1 MAAPKKKNSPNPPAK
16 GLTKHNPSTPTARRT
31 KPGQRIRTAGK
42 KLVKQVLKRQQTCVS
57 AALLKGIPPGSKGA
71 TRRHIAFALEMFTHG
86 DLTEAYRNVYDPEET
101 RSATVVS
108 SSASRTWRHP
118 TVVAEIARLKEL
130 HADELKAR
138 EAEAQKEHEAAIQR
152 GIATRDEVLMFHTA
166 VMRASSS
173 SFSKEGRDL
182 ISITEKKVLA
192 PPKYDKDGE
201 PIENPDADE
210 DGYITMVERTPP
222 TLKDRQAAAAEL
234 AKLQGYVKAS
244 ERDKTIADPLLD
256 LLTELRGG
264 GRT

>member
-1 MAAPKKKNSPNPPAK
+1 MAPKKKSPPPNKPAK
-16 GLTKHNPSTPTARRT
+16 VLTNRTDPDLPKRSLPGRRVRNAA
-31 KPGQRIRTAGK
+31 KKIVKKSLQRQK
-42 KLVKQVLKRQQTCVS
+42 TCVS
-57 AALLKGIPPGSKGA
+57 ADLLKGIPKGSKGA

-101 RSATVVS
+101 RSPTVVS

-118 TVVAEIARLKEL
+118 TVVAEIARLKEV
-130 HADELKAR
+130 HAADLQAR
-138 EAEAQKEHEAAIQR
+138 EAEQQKAHDEAIAKA
-152 GIATRDEVLMFHTA
+152 IATRDEVLMFHTA

-173 SFSKEGRDL
+173 SFDKDARHL
-182 ISITEKKVLA
+182 ITVTEKKVLA

-210 DGYITMVERTPP
+210 DGYVTSVERTPP

-234 AKLQGYVKAS
+234 AKLQGYTIAS
-244 ERDKTIADPLLD
+244 ERDKTLTDPLLD

-264 GRT
+264 GKS